1 MAERRDLHLTPEQV
15 QAIAALRD
23 ERKIGIAPAIA
34 AHRQRAKDMKRIK
47 RLLAEKPMTVPE
59 IAEALAIPKDKAL
72 WYVTAL
78 KRFEGVVEGAK
89 DDDYFRY
96 SLPAGAGGAD
106 EAE

>member
-23 ERKIGIAPAIA
+23 ERKVSIAPAIA
-34 AHRQRAKDMKRIK
+34 DHRQRAKDMTRIK
-47 RLLAEKPMTVPE
+47 RLLAETPMTVPE
-59 IAEALAIPKDKAL
+59 IAAALSIPADKTL

-78 KRFEGVVEGAK
+78 KRYDGLLEGAK

-96 SLPAGAGGAD
+96 SLPAGAKASD
-106 EAE
+106 ED